1 MQLVGHARTL
11 GECSAYH
18 HVNMQLNREI
28 VDPIVTQ
35 LDRWRTLN
43 WLNDPSLVGAD
54 GHIQNGCQSPPEA
67 TSRPAVGS
75 TSSSVST
82 PRVMVSKAAGI
93 GSIATTTSISITATA
108 NPSPRPVTTIS
119 TWTTENAR

>member
-1 MQLVGHARTL
+1 MIHR
-11 GECSAYH
+11 
-18 HVNMQLNREI
+18 
-28 VDPIVTQ
+28 
-35 LDRWRTLN
+35 
-43 WLNDPSLVGAD
+43 SLAAD

-82 PRVMVSKAAGI
+82 P
-93 GSIATTTSISITATA
+93 
-108 NPSPRPVTTIS
+108 PSDGEQGGGYRKHCNDNEYLDHGDCKPEPRPVTTIS